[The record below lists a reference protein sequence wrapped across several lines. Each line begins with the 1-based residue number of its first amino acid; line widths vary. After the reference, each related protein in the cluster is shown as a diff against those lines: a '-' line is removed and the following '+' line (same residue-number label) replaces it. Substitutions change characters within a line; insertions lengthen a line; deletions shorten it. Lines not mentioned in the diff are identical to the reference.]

1 MLKPYLYVDKT
12 PNMGKGVFTRQKIP
26 ANTVLEISP
35 VIVMSS
41 EDRLLL
47 DKTLLHD
54 YIFEWGIK
62 KDKCCIALGYLSIY
76 NHSYKSNC
84 EYFMNFEEEIIEIKT
99 VRMIEKG
106 EELTINYNGDWNDAT
121 SVWFDAK

>member
-54 YIFEWGIK
+54 YIFEWGK
-62 KDKCCIALGYLSIY
+62 SKDQCCMALGLVPIY

-84 EYFMNFEEEIIEIKT
+84 EYFMDYEDDTIMIKT
-99 VRMIEKG
+99 VRAIRKG
-106 EELTINYNGDWNDAT
+106 EELYINYNGDWDDSTAL
-121 SVWFDAK
+121 WFEAK